1 MSAEKVP
8 YQDGM
13 QEGQGFN
20 TYTQETCLNGAV
32 IVTKPPSHTTPYTR
46 DYNSELI
53 EDYEKLATSLDISA
67 GATVSG
73 WGQSGQVNA
82 EFMSR
87 SEVGTTV
94 DIAKLAVADLLFS
107 PFTQFESSDV
117 TYLVKVN
124 VQHQPTHDGE
134 YSFHWVTP
142 DDPNKTYGDRY
153 ISGECPRPDFVK
165 GGYYYAR
172 ISIRSINR
180 SESQEI
186 KQSAK
191 VAFTMYGAT
200 GEVTEAVKSAVE
212 KIQKHSEVRI
222 SKMESGGG
230 NKLLAAQDSMLS
242 LKEEADQFYK
252 DAEKHN
258 YLRYAI
264 LSKYENLKD
273 FNNAFKPF
281 DYVYASKK
289 SWKLFDEFT
298 AYTTFETLVK
308 DIPDGKY
315 TGGSSQKT
323 GFRNQQVDEM
333 NKIRQTVHLVRD
345 DPSKVDDPPTYML
358 SNEFYTNVLVAVKT
372 VTYIAQSI
380 ELSSGNWSDVALPS
394 LKPGASKLFD
404 FTCYD
409 FANVQGTTV
418 VSFGSGNDGYIALF
432 GTRASDYPGW
442 KEDSCFWVFEGM
454 VPRISEAQ
462 IDVSRASTG
471 NYIRLSRDNRAKM
484 LFSFHAGKV

>member
-1 MSAEKVP
+1 
-8 YQDGM
+8 M
-13 QEGQGFN
+13 QLGQGFN
-20 TYTQETCLNGAV
+20 TYTQETCLNDAV
-32 IVTKPPSHTTPYTR
+32 TVTKPTPPVTPYTR
-46 DYNSELI
+46 DYNSLLI
-53 EDYEKLATSLDISA
+53 EEYEKLATSLDISA

-73 WGQSGQVNA
+73 WGQSGEVNV

-87 SEVGTTV
+87 SE
-94 DIAKLAVADLLFS
+94 
-107 PFTQFESSDV
+107 FESSDV

-124 VQHQPTHDGE
+124 VEHQPTHDGQ
-134 YSFHWVTP
+134 YSFNWVAP
-142 DDPNKTYGDRY
+142 EDPNKTYGDRY
-153 ISGECPRPDFVK
+153 ISDFVK

-180 SESQEI
+180 SESEEI

-333 NKIRQTVHLVRD
+333 NKIRQTVFVVRD
-345 DPSKVDDPPTYML
+345 DPSRVDDPPTYL
-358 SNEFYTNVLVAVKT
+358 PSGEFRTEVLAAVKT

-380 ELSSGNWSDVALPS
+380 ELHSGNWSDIALPS
-394 LKPGASKLFD
+394 LKPGASKLFE

-409 FANVQGTTV
+409 FPNVQDTVV
-418 VSFGSGNDGYIALF
+418 VSFGSGNNGYIALF
-432 GTRASDYPGW
+432 GIRASEYPGW
-442 KEDSCFWVFEGM
+442 TEDSHFWIFQSM
-454 VPRISEAQ
+454 VPHISELQ

-471 NYIRLSRDNRAKM
+471 NYIRLSRDNRAAM
-484 LFSFHAGKV
+484 LFSFHAGKA